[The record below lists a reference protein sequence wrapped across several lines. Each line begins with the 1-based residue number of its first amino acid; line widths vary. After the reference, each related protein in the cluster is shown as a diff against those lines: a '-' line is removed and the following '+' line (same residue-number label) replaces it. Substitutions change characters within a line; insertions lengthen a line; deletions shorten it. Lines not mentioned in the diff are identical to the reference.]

1 MAKHRSSGAQAVIL
15 HADIADSTELVQ
27 QDKRLAYQR
36 IQDSFGRFSNAI
48 EKHYG
53 HVLEISG
60 DLLLAEFGHAADAVS
75 ASLAFQLDQAAYNE
89 RLRDDPRPTIRVGI
103 AMGEII
109 MADNTITGWGVVQAQ
124 RVEQLAHPGGVYITS
139 EIKQALVESLP
150 VDFEVLGENTLRN
163 FDYPDT
169 QSVYR
174 VQLKPGELVPPPDES
189 IRREAPN
196 STQKLMVAVIAATLI
211 IIGGA
216 AYWLKF

>member
-1 MAKHRSSGAQAVIL
+1 MAKHRSLGAQAVIL
-15 HADIADSTELVQ
+15 HADIADSNELVQ

-48 EKHYG
+48 EKYFG
-53 HVLEISG
+53 HVLEIRG

-109 MADNTITGWGVVQAQ
+109 MADNTITGWGVVQAE
-124 RVEQLAHPGGVYITS
+124 RVEKLADPGGVYITS
-139 EIKQALVESLP
+139 AIKQALAESLP
-150 VDFEVLGENTLRN
+150 IDFEVLGENTLKT

-174 VQLKPGELVPPPDES
+174 VQLTPGESVPPPDES
-189 IRREAPN
+189 IRREAPA
-196 STQKLMVAVIAATLI
+196 STQKLMLAVIAATLLV
-211 IIGGA
+211 IGGA
-216 AYWLKF
+216 AYWFKF

>member
-15 HADIADSTELVQ
+15 HADIADSNELVQ

-48 EKHYG
+48 EKYFG
-53 HVLEISG
+53 QVLEIRG

-75 ASLAFQLDQAAYNE
+75 ASLAFQLDQVAYNE

-124 RVEQLAHPGGVYITS
+124 RVEQLADPGGVYITS
-139 EIKQALVESLP
+139 EIKQVLVESLP
-150 VDFEVLGENTLRN
+150 IDFEVLGENTLRN

-174 VQLKPGELVPPPDES
+174 VQLKPGESVPPPDES
-189 IRREAPN
+189 IRREAPA
-196 STQKLMVAVIAATLI
+196 SMQKLMLAVIAATLLV
-211 IIGGA
+211 IGGA
-216 AYWLKF
+216 AYWFKF

>member
-1 MAKHRSSGAQAVIL
+1 MAKHRSLGAQAVIL
-15 HADIADSTELVQ
+15 HADIADSNKLVQ

-48 EKHYG
+48 EKYHG
-53 HVLEISG
+53 QVLEIRG
-60 DLLLAEFGHAADAVS
+60 DLLLAEFGHAADAAS

-103 AMGEII
+103 AIGEII

-124 RVEQLAHPGGVYITS
+124 RVEQLADPGGVYITS
-139 EIKQALVESLP
+139 AIKQALVDSLP
-150 VDFEVLGENTLRN
+150 IDFEVLGENTLKK

-174 VQLKPGELVPPPDES
+174 IQLTPGESVPPPDES
-189 IRREAPN
+189 IRREAPA
-196 STQKLMVAVIAATLI
+196 STQKLMLAVIAATLLV
-211 IIGGA
+211 IGGA
-216 AYWLKF
+216 AYWF

>member
-1 MAKHRSSGAQAVIL
+1 MAKNRYTGSQAVIL
-15 HADIADSTELVQ
+15 HAEIAGSTEIVQ
-27 QDKRLAYQR
+27 QDKQLAYQR

-48 EKHYG
+48 EKYYG
-53 HVLEISG
+53 HVLEIRG

-75 ASLAFQLDQAAYNE
+75 ASLAFQRNQAAYNE

-109 MADNTITGWGVVQAQ
+109 MGDNTITGWGVVQAQ
-124 RVEQLAHPGGVYITS
+124 RVEQLADPGGVYVTS
-139 EIKQALVESLP
+139 EIKQALAESLP
-150 VDFEVLGENTLRN
+150 INFEVLGENTLRN

-174 VQLKPGELVPPPDES
+174 IQLNPGESDPLPDES
-189 IRREAPN
+189 LRREAPA
-196 STQKLMVAVIAATLI
+196 STPKLMLAVVVATLI

-216 AYWLKF
+216 AYWFEL

>member
-1 MAKHRSSGAQAVIL
+1 MAKHRSLGAQAVIL
-15 HADIADSTELVQ
+15 HADIADSNELVQ

-48 EKHYG
+48 EKYFG
-53 HVLEISG
+53 HVLEIRG

-109 MADNTITGWGVVQAQ
+109 MADNTITGWGVVQAE
-124 RVEQLAHPGGVYITS
+124 RVEKLADPGGVYITS
-139 EIKQALVESLP
+139 AIKQALAESLP
-150 VDFEVLGENTLRN
+150 IDFEVLGENTLKT

-174 VQLKPGELVPPPDES
+174 VQLTPGESVPPPDES
-189 IRREAPN
+189 IRREGPA
-196 STQKLMVAVIAATLI
+196 STQKLMLAVIAATLLV
-211 IIGGA
+211 IGGA
-216 AYWLKF
+216 AYWFKF

>member
-1 MAKHRSSGAQAVIL
+1 MAKHRSLGAQAVIL
-15 HADIADSTELVQ
+15 HADIADSTGLVQ

-48 EKHYG
+48 EKYFG
-53 HVLEISG
+53 QVLEIRG

-89 RLRDDPRPTIRVGI
+89 RLRDDPRPTIRIGI

-109 MADNTITGWGVVQAQ
+109 MGDNTITGWGIVQAQ
-124 RVEQLAHPGGVYITS
+124 RVEQLADPGGVYITS
-139 EIKQALVESLP
+139 AIKQALMESLP
-150 VDFEVLGENTLRN
+150 IDFEVLGENTLRN

-174 VQLKPGELVPPPDES
+174 IQLTPGESVPPPDES
-189 IRREAPN
+189 IRREAPA
-196 STQKLMVAVIAATLI
+196 SMPKLMLAVIAATLLV
-211 IIGGA
+211 IGGA
-216 AYWLKF
+216 AYWFKF